1 MMAAG
6 LLTATSAMAIGSQDN
21 NNALIQDATTS
32 NETAPKAAQP
42 KKSNSNDYEK
52 WRIGS
57 YGEMLATFKGLP
69 QQPMPSMLLHSHSA
83 TISTP
88 PKL

>member
-21 NNALIQDATTS
+21 NDALIQDATTS

-42 KKSNSNDYEK
+42 KKSNTQHVLFQIYHLMGKKNKY
-52 WRIGS
+52 
-57 YGEMLATFKGLP
+57 
-69 QQPMPSMLLHSHSA
+69 
-83 TISTP
+83 
-88 PKL
+88 